1 MRSDLTENQ
10 QLTGHRL
17 RPSSLFLHFSDL
29 PKGTVL
35 PMYKELCEG
44 SRDESS
50 DIFEA
55 LFSSDKSLA
64 PQGKIIAQ
72 IHRVGASNGRQ

>member
-1 MRSDLTENQ
+1 
-10 QLTGHRL
+10 
-17 RPSSLFLHFSDL
+17 
-29 PKGTVL
+29 
-35 PMYKELCEG
+35 MYKELCEG

-64 PQGKIIAQ
+64 PQGKIIVQ